1 MICCSTVEIPNK
13 QVCTHS
19 RIVSSFL
26 IDSGLDTVGTEM
38 RSLNQDGESQ
48 MASLECHGESG
59 SAQ

>member
-1 MICCSTVEIPNK
+1 MEISDQTGLHLQQN
-13 QVCTHS
+13 
-19 RIVSSFL
+19 RVSSFL

-48 MASLECHGESG
+48 MASLECHSESE